1 MMKKKIFLL
10 LPVLLS
16 LTGCQ
21 QSKSESILSF
31 RQYAYQEGKGLIKD
45 QLLKETLVSYPYG
58 TELSYDDSSL
68 TWLSASNEDKKLIGP
83 YLSIKNQ
90 TDKTLFKKECVEKIK
105 LSSKTT
111 TLSFGLVFKTTGED
125 VVLEPSFV
133 C

>member
-16 LTGCQ
+16 LTGCHQ
-21 QSKSESILSF
+21 NKSESILSF

-90 TDKTLFKKECVEKIK
+90 TNKTLFTKEHVEKIK
-105 LSSKTT
+105 LGNKTT
-111 TLSFGLVFKTTGED
+111 VLSFGLVFKTTGED
-125 VVLEPSFV
+125 FVIEPHFTN
-133 C
+133 

>member
-1 MMKKKIFLL
+1 MKKKIFLL

-16 LTGCQ
+16 LTGCH

-125 VVLEPSFV
+125 VVLEPSFI

>member
-16 LTGCQ
+16 LTGCHQ
-21 QSKSESILSF
+21 DKSESILSF
-31 RQYAYQEGKGLIKD
+31 RQYAYQVGKGLIKD

-90 TDKTLFKKECVEKIK
+90 TDKTLFKKGCVEKIK

-125 VVLEPSFV
+125 VILEPSFIR
-133 C
+133 

>member
-16 LTGCQ
+16 LTGCH

-125 VVLEPSFV
+125 VVVEPSFIR
-133 C
+133 

>member
-16 LTGCQ
+16 LTGCH

-125 VVLEPSFV
+125 VVLEPSFIR
-133 C
+133 

>member
-16 LTGCQ
+16 LTGCHQ
-21 QSKSESILSF
+21 DKSESILSF

-90 TDKTLFKKECVEKIK
+90 TDKTLFKKRCVEKIK

-125 VVLEPSFV
+125 IILEPSFIR
-133 C
+133 

>member
-16 LTGCQ
+16 LTGCH

-125 VVLEPSFV
+125 VVLEPSFI

>member
-16 LTGCQ
+16 LTDCH

-125 VVLEPSFV
+125 VVLEPSFI

>member
-16 LTGCQ
+16 LTGCH
-21 QSKSESILSF
+21 QSKSESIRSF

-125 VVLEPSFV
+125 VVLEPSFIR
-133 C
+133 